1 MDEGLIMRLIF
12 YYYIK
17 TIKLHVNN
25 YSSHLSKFHAETG
38 SMLCQLI
45 LCQYL

>member
-1 MDEGLIMRLIF
+1 MRLIF

-17 TIKLHVNN
+17 IIKLNASSH
-25 YSSHLSKFHAETG
+25 SSHLSKFHAETG

-45 LCQYL
+45 LWQYLQL